1 MNFKIILSGCF
12 QVIQSTNFYQSIR
25 HNRLFELLLIK
36 PIEKLKILERE
47 IDDNTLLKIIASEK
61 PLIIEIGSDQG
72 QDTVK
77 LASLFPDSTI
87 YSFEPD
93 PRNIPLVDLAIKNF
107 KNITFIPKAVS
118 NTNTKAIFHLSTAD
132 ERGKGSSSLREP
144 YLTTNI
150 HKKIRFEETL
160 EVECVTLDD
169 FCNFNKISKIDFIWM
184 DVQGAEDL
192 VFEGAKE
199 ILQKTK
205 YIYTEYSNIEL
216 YKGQVGLELLLS
228 KLSSFKVKKIYTS
241 NVLLE
246 NTHI

>member
-1 MNFKIILSGCF
+1 MKFKIALSSLF
-12 QVIQSTNFYQSIR
+12 QKIQSTNFYQFVR
-25 HNRLFELLLIK
+25 HYRLFEFLLIK
-36 PIEKLKILERE
+36 PIEKLKILTRE

-61 PLIIEIGSDQG
+61 PLIIEIGADQG

-93 PRNIPLVDLAIKNF
+93 PRNIPLVDSAIKNF
-107 KNITFIPKAVS
+107 KNVTLITKAVS

-132 ERGKGSSSLREP
+132 EGGEGSSSLREP
-144 YLTTNI
+144 YLATKV
-150 HKKIRFEETL
+150 HKKIRFEETH
-160 EVECVTLDD
+160 EVECVSLDY

-216 YKGQVGLELLLS
+216 YKGQVGIELLLS
-228 KLSSFKVKKIYTS
+228 TLPSFRVKKIYTS
-241 NVLLE
+241 NVLFE
-246 NTHI
+246 NTQI